1 MAAPASVNVKNL
13 QGKWV
18 MNKSLSDAFDPVLAL
33 QGIGWLTRKA
43 LGAATVTQ
51 HLKHHTAED
60 GTSSQI
66 DIDQLV
72 SGGLK
77 GSSEKRTL
85 DWQWRGHSDW
95 LFGTLKGRTRY
106 TTLSTVL
113 EEAKGKGVTEED
125 AKYLAEGWLKETE
138 EGEVIESFVDNEGNK
153 WTGWQ
158 VWGFA
163 EIGGER
169 KFVRRVVVRKSD
181 KNEAQR
187 VRLVYDY
194 AGELA

>member
-1 MAAPASVNVKNL
+1 MAAPASVDIKKL

-43 LGAATVTQ
+43 LGAATVTL

-85 DWQWRGHSDW
+85 DWQYRGHSDY
-95 LFGTLKGRTRY
+95 LFGTVKGRTRY

-113 EEAKGKGVTEED
+113 GEGKGITEED
-125 AKYLAEGWLKETE
+125 AKYLVEGWLKETE
-138 EGEVIESFVDNEGNK
+138 EGEIVESFVENEENK
-153 WTGWQ
+153 WTAWQ

-169 KFVRRVVVRKSD
+169 RQVRRIVVRKSD
-181 KNEAQR
+181 KNEVRR

>member
-1 MAAPASVNVKNL
+1 MGHGALKPILTKSTYSQAS
-13 QGKWV
+13 Q
-18 MNKSLSDAFDPVLAL
+18 NKSLSDAFDPVLAL
-33 QGIGWLTRKA
+33 QGVGWLTRKT

-66 DIDQLV
+66 DIDQV
-72 SGGLK
+72 ITGGLK

-95 LFGTLKGRTRY
+95 LFGTVKGHSRF
-106 TTLSTVL
+106 TTLSTIL
-113 EEAKGKGVTEED
+113 EGEGVTEDD

-138 EGEVIESFVDNEGNK
+138 EGEVIESFVENEGNK
-153 WTGWQ
+153 WTAWQ

-169 KFVRRVVVRKSD
+169 KHVRRIVVRKSD
-181 KNEAQR
+181 KNEVQR